1 MFSNGIFSCLN
12 SKNMSSKSLRKWL
25 FRVRRMFTYRMG
37 FKTLSCTTPNCMNI
51 KYYDYNDVVDV
62 DAVKGGKQTE
72 GAQSGKK
79 HLLGWWEGNLLVR
92 YSTLI
97 HFFSPLALQFTF
109 AKGTRER
116 EEKKNL
122 LRVFIKN

>member
-1 MFSNGIFSCLN
+1 
-12 SKNMSSKSLRKWL
+12 
-25 FRVRRMFTYRMG
+25 MFTYRMG

>member
-1 MFSNGIFSCLN
+1 MN
-12 SKNMSSKSLRKWL
+12 SE
-25 FRVRRMFTYRMG
+25 
-37 FKTLSCTTPNCMNI
+37 
-51 KYYDYNDVVDV
+51 YYDYNDVVDVDV

-116 EEKKNL
+116 GEKNL